1 MAAANLGSLVAT
13 VAANT
18 KPFQSGMK
26 RANGMLSQLGQK
38 LGLTDEQLKTMAKA
52 AAAAAA
58 SFYAFNKVRDVIA
71 GVAQEIDDLAKRAR
85 AMGAEVNQVAALSFA
100 SQLAGGDTQ
109 RFFSTIGRLMLNL
122 GQGSQTTR
130 TALRSLGLE
139 LEELASMNP
148 VQAFLALQ
156 KALEGVENQQERMA
170 IVALIAGGRMEN
182 MIPLMNLLGQDVEG
196 FMQQHAQL
204 MGMIETK
211 AWEDYIDALTM
222 VKTAWLGLKVTLFS
236 TVLPVFK
243 AIADALSAIISTVRT
258 AWPLIRNLAL
268 AAAFCASKW
277 IILRA
282 AMLGYIAVSF
292 IAARVM
298 RIMIVM
304 TEAMGKTAA
313 AATQNWVGFA
323 AMVAKTTAILV
334 AVGLAVEEIKEL
346 EEAVNAL
353 TEAENE
359 NGGFGDL
366 LKNARELEALSQKA
380 QQWLSELRTPEEVF
394 TDTLTELA
402 EIQAAYEELGLTANQ
417 ASLIWNRG
425 VAKALQTLLQSK
437 KVMDSMRQAASLK
450 LGTMAEASGRMAA
463 ERQQQRQTE
472 YLASLNQAMATAND
486 ILADIRD
493 TIQPPPGNVP
503 ALP

>member
-38 LGLTDEQLKTMAKA
+38 LGMTDEQLKNMAKA

-58 SFYAFNKVRDVIA
+58 SFFAFHKVRDVIG

-122 GQGSQTTR
+122 GQGSATTR
-130 TALRSLGLE
+130 TALKSLGLE
-139 LEELASMNP
+139 LEDLANKNP

-182 MIPLMNLLGQDVEG
+182 MIPLMNMLGQDIEG

-204 MGMIETK
+204 MGMIETQ
-211 AWEDYIDALTM
+211 AWEDYIDAITM
-222 VKTAWLGLKVTLFS
+222 MKTAFLGLKVTLFS
-236 TVLPVFK
+236 VLLPVFK
-243 AIADALSAIISTVRT
+243 AITDAVT
-258 AWPLIRNLAL
+258 AMIAAMRKLWPLIRNLAI
-268 AAAFCASKW
+268 AAAFCAAKF
-277 IILRA
+277 IILRTAQLAVVA
-282 AMLGYIAVSF
+282 ASLILGRTIRLL
-292 IAARVM
+292 I
-298 RIMIVM
+298 IMFN
-304 TEAMGKTAA
+304 ALGKTLAA
-313 AATQNWVGFA
+313 ASMNWMQFG
-323 AMVAKTTAILV
+323 AMVLKMTAVLV

-346 EEAVNAL
+346 EEAVDAL
-353 TEAENE
+353 NEAEDE

-366 LKNARELEALSQKA
+366 LENARELEALAQTA

-394 TDTLTELA
+394 TDTLQELA
-402 EIQAAYEELGLTANQ
+402 LIKAKYEELGLTAQQ
-417 ASLIWNRG
+417 AQLIWNRG
-425 VAKALQTLLQSK
+425 VASALKTLLESK
-437 KVMDSMRQAASLK
+437 KVMDSMKQAGALK

-463 ERQQQRQTE
+463 EREQRRQTE
-472 YLASLNQAMATAND
+472 YLDALNQAMETAND

-493 TIQPPPGNVP
+493 KIEAPPGNVP